1 MYSPIRSSNE
11 NVTVH
16 VGEYEV
22 ENSKCEK
29 LLGVKLDWKLN
40 FDDKIS
46 DICKDYRKTKC
57 FLERHATFIGLSK
70 FMIMLMNVFF
80 NSQFLCRHRT

>member
-1 MYSPIRSSNE
+1 MCSPIRSSNE

-46 DICKDYRKTKC
+46 DICKRLPKNQTLFREKCNFHRIIQIHDYAH
-57 FLERHATFIGLSK
+57 ERLF
-70 FMIMLMNVFF
+70 
-80 NSQFLCRHRT
+80 

>member
-29 LLGVKLDWKLN
+29 FLDVKLDWKLN
-40 FDDKIS
+40 FDDNIS
-46 DICKDYRKTKC
+46 DICKRLLKNQVLSTEKCNFHRIIQIHDYAHKR
-57 FLERHATFIGLSK
+57 
-70 FMIMLMNVFF
+70 
-80 NSQFLCRHRT
+80 LC